1 MKGMASRGPSP
12 ENPGSLIAQA
22 MLAWILVYFV
32 LVVSSLALLFLP
44 GVRRWVGARLGDVR
58 RRSSVVAQAT
68 AHKGRHGVW
77 QASDSVGFHGASLA
91 GWARGHAGWLAAA
104 ALLLLGGPLLALL
117 LRGWQDIGSFDHRL
131 THEAN
136 NEIAALLQGEQ
147 LVPPPPLPPEMFA
160 TQEVER
166 VRPMIQYASRE
177 WQLLDEVFRQR
188 LLVVFKVMKEQHGYD
203 MVLLEGYRS
212 PERQARLAALGG
224 HVTQAGAFRS
234 YHQYGLAADCAFL
247 RNGKIVISERDAW
260 AMKGYELYGEVARSV
275 GLTWG
280 GGWRQLKDYG
290 HTELRR
296 PGVLGK
302 PAGGQGDNASPP
314 DFTGDVAIDH

>member
-1 MKGMASRGPSP
+1 MKGMASQGRPL

-32 LVVSSLALLFLP
+32 LVVSCLALLFLP
-44 GVRRWVGARLGDVR
+44 GVRRWVWVRLGDAR
-58 RRSSVVAQAT
+58 QRSSAARHAVALKAQGA
-68 AHKGRHGVW
+68 RQV
-77 QASDSVGFHGASLA
+77 SDSVGFHGASLA
-91 GWARGHAGWLAAA
+91 AWARAHLMWVGGAG
-104 ALLLLGGPLLALL
+104 LLLLGVPLLALM
-117 LRGWQDIGSFDHRL
+117 LRSWQDIGSFDHRL

-136 NEIAALLQGEQ
+136 SQIAALLQGEQ
-147 LVPPPPLPPEMFA
+147 LVPPPPLPPEMFS
-160 TQEVER
+160 TLEVER

-188 LLVVFKVMKEQHGYD
+188 LLVVFKVMKAQHGYD

-302 PAGGQGDNASPP
+302 ADLRQGDNASPP
-314 DFTGDVAIDH
+314 EFSGDFATDH

>member
-1 MKGMASRGPSP
+1 MF
-12 ENPGSLIAQA
+12 
-22 MLAWILVYFV
+22 AWILAYFV

-44 GVRRWVGARLGDVR
+44 GVRRWVGARLGDAT
-58 RRSSVVAQAT
+58 RRSSRVARAA
-68 AHKGRHGVW
+68 AHVAAPGRQGPQH
-77 QASDSVGFHGASLA
+77 ALDSVGWHGSSLA
-91 GWARGHAGWLAAA
+91 GWARAHVAWLAAA
-104 ALLLLGGPLLALL
+104 ALLLLGAPLLALM

-131 THEAN
+131 TREAN
-136 NEIAALLQGEQ
+136 AEVAALLQGEE

-177 WQLLDEVFRQR
+177 WQLLDEDFRQR
-188 LLVVFKVMKEQHGYD
+188 LLVVFRVMKEQHGYD

-247 RNGKIVISERDAW
+247 RGGKIVISEREAW
-260 AMKGYELYGEVARSV
+260 AMRGYELYGEVARSV

-302 PAGGQGDNASPP
+302 AHGGQGDNASPP
-314 DFTGDVAIDH
+314 DISGDVAIDH